1 MTPARNHDG
10 PSVWKSCRRRPKLTG
25 YSAAELQDVWFWYV
39 EWDRQPSN
47 HEWEGHSA
55 QASEA
60 EWVYRFAHLQTQQ
73 YVKARHGESMYNHL
87 YALNMEPAHRAE
99 KPGSRVRRLYDLL
112 HKRAAGLI
120 QDHCARRTS
129 GKLKHY
135 DIDWAAAVSGVS

>member
-1 MTPARNHDG
+1 M
-10 PSVWKSCRRRPKLTG
+10 C
-25 YSAAELQDVWFWYV
+25 
-39 EWDRQPSN
+39 
-47 HEWEGHSA
+47 
-55 QASEA
+55 
-60 EWVYRFAHLQTQQ
+60 
-73 YVKARHGESMYNHL
+73 
-87 YALNMEPAHRAE
+87 METAHRAE